1 MNWPVNQL
9 AANARRAEMM
19 LMALRIC
26 SNLRAHRIQIHVLH
40 AREDRRVIQNDLT
53 FKATFQKRPVH

>member
-1 MNWPVNQL
+1 
-9 AANARRAEMM
+9 MM

-26 SNLRAHRIQIHVLH
+26 SNLRADRIQIHVLH

-53 FKATFQKRPVH
+53 FKATFKKRPVH